1 MTSLFADYMLSTYI
15 YEDATFP
22 PSIWAAAP
30 MPENAH
36 FPRTTN
42 ACEAFHRHL
51 KQSFKNASPN
61 IFEFSNE
68 LRLLQEQNY
77 VKLQSM
83 SATRPT
89 TTADGDKKTSLIEN
103 YTKYCQD
110 ELSRNEYLTIIC
122 HRYLPVDVHK

>member
-1 MTSLFADYMLSTYI
+1 MGKL
-15 YEDATFP
+15 
-22 PSIWAAAP
+22 
-30 MPENAH
+30 
-36 FPRTTN
+36 
-42 ACEAFHRHL
+42 AFHRHL

-83 SATRPT
+83 STTWPT
-89 TTADGDKKTSLIEN
+89 TTADGDKKTSLVEN

-122 HRYLPVDVHK
+122 HHYLPVDVQK